1 MSPGISAGLLAAQS
15 DQRLVELVRR
25 GHKRAF
31 EVLVQRYRRPL
42 LRYCG
47 RMGLADARA
56 EDVLQHSLLQAWLA
70 LERGVE
76 VRDARPW
83 LYRIVHNTAVNHMR
97 SSRNDLALLA
107 DASSVRVSSTPSES
121 ELERRSAVRDTLTD
135 VAALPEMQR
144 EAILLSAVGGRSH
157 EEVATVLGVTNGA
170 VRGLLYRARATL
182 RAAAAAITPQPLI
195 NWACSQGGPGPTV
208 ERLAELSAP
217 AGAAGMTGV
226 LLKGAAMAVTT
237 AVLVGGAAV
246 VPLQRQGGHRTRT
259 THPAARASSA
269 DPVVLTSSEAGSTA
283 SVPGAP
289 GTGTTLSA
297 STGVMRSLGARGA
310 HGQAHPLHRLTGA
323 SPAGGDQRSGPA
335 DGHHS
340 RHGAA
345 GSDSG
350 ERQSTDQG
358 ESHETSDASRSLSR
372 PEHSGDGAPVA
383 AQPRTSPDESGAPAD
398 SGPSPLGADGS
409 ATPEP
414 APGGSVATDHSGAS
428 ARAPDESAQPPPV
441 GAPSTGAVPA
451 RTAGTPD

>member
-47 RMGLADARA
+47 RMGLADGRA

-97 SSRNDLALLA
+97 SSRDDLALLA
-107 DASSVRVSSTPSES
+107 DAPSMPTSLTSAES
-121 ELERRSAVRDTLTD
+121 ELDRRSALRDTLTD
-135 VAALPEMQR
+135 VAALPQMQR
-144 EAILLSAVGGRSH
+144 EAILLSALAGRSH

-182 RAAAAAITPQPLI
+182 RTAAAAITPQPLI

-246 VPLQRQGGHRTRT
+246 VHLQRHVAHHTSG
-259 THPAARASSA
+259 PPSARARGVLPAGVSTLEADSSS
-269 DPVVLTSSEAGSTA
+269 PA
-283 SVPGAP
+283 SGAAS
-289 GTGTTLSA
+289 TGTTLSA
-297 STGVMRSLGARGA
+297 STGVMRSLGVKGARDQARG
-310 HGQAHPLHRLTGA
+310 LHRLTGS
-323 SPAGGDQRSGPA
+323 SPTGADQRSAPA
-335 DGHHS
+335 DGHPT
-340 RHGAA
+340 RDGAA
-345 GSDSG
+345 RNDSG

-358 ESHETSDASRSLSR
+358 ESHETSDTSRSVGHQER
-372 PEHSGDGAPVA
+372 SGDGALVA
-383 AQPRTSPDESGAPAD
+383 AQPGTSLDESGAPAD
-398 SGPSPLGADGS
+398 SGRSPSGADGS
-409 ATPEP
+409 EGPVP
-414 APGGSVATDHSGAS
+414 APGSVGGEHSGVPAS
-428 ARAPDESAQPPPV
+428 KSVEPAQPHP
-441 GAPSTGAVPA
+441 PSTPSSGTVPA